1 MSLRLRVVLIA
12 GLALAVLWA
21 GAAAWLAHDLHRN
34 LDRTLD
40 QRLAM
45 SARMVSG
52 LLQRSAI
59 QPGSEAPMLSGAV
72 SVGGGQGIACQIRS
86 LRGEV
91 LAATG
96 EAALAGRA
104 APPPGFADVVIDD
117 ALWRTYT
124 LQAGDF
130 LVTTA
135 DRSDERNALVRGLL
149 AAAAVPVLLAVI
161 GGLLALW
168 SGIGRGLQPLE
179 DLRLVLQ
186 ARDAETTSP
195 LDDRHAPRELQPLL
209 RALNGLLERL
219 AAALAQQ
226 RAFTDA
232 AAHELRTPLTGI
244 DTHLQ
249 LARMDGHGDVPRALA
264 QADEGVRRLGRTL
277 DQLLALARAEAPLPD
292 GDACESIQAALD
304 DALSWLAPDGGGRAR
319 IVRVGEGDCATRVP
333 HSMLAT
339 AVRNLLDNALRYTP
353 PASAVSL
360 EFACNGDEGQ
370 CRITVV
376 DRGPGMTAQQIAQA
390 GQRFWR
396 GDGGRT
402 DRTGAG
408 LGLSIVRAIAAR
420 HGGRLDLSARPGGG
434 LVADL
439 WVPTG

>member
-12 GLALAVLWA
+12 GLALSMLWS

-40 QRLAM
+40 HRLAM

-52 LLQRSAI
+52 LLQRSAV
-59 QPGSEAPMLSGAV
+59 QSATATPMLSGAV

-96 EAALAGRA
+96 DAALAGRIVPA
-104 APPPGFADVVIDD
+104 AGFADVFIDG
-117 ALWRTYT
+117 AAWRTYT

-135 DRSDERNALVRGLL
+135 DRSDERDALVRGLL
-149 AAAAVPVLLAVI
+149 TAAAVPMGLAVL

-168 SGIGRGLQPLE
+168 IGIGRGLQPL
-179 DLRLVLQ
+179 DALRRKLQ
-186 ARDAETTSP
+186 NRDIEATSP
-195 LDDRHAPRELQPLL
+195 LDDRRAPRELQPLL
-209 RALNGLLERL
+209 QALNGLLERL
-219 AAALAQQ
+219 AAAIAQQ

-249 LARMDGHGDVPRALA
+249 IARMGGDANVPHALR
-264 QADEGVRRLGRTL
+264 QADQGVRRLARTL
-277 DQLLALARAEAPLPD
+277 DQMLALARAESAVPE
-292 GDACESIQAALD
+292 GDACDSIQSALE
-304 DALSWLAPDGGGRAR
+304 DALAWLEPAARGR
-319 IVRVGEGDCATRVP
+319 IVRVGADDRATPIP

-353 PASAVSL
+353 
-360 EFACNGDEGQ
+360 DESIVQLGIVCDDGEGK
-370 CRITVV
+370 CRITIA
-376 DRGPGMTAQQIAQA
+376 DRGDGMTSAQIAQA

-396 GDGGRT
+396 GDAERPGRA
-402 DRTGAG
+402 GAG
-408 LGLSIVRAIAAR
+408 LGISIVRAIAAR
-420 HGGRLDLSARPGGG
+420 HGGRLDLAPRAGGG
-434 LVADL
+434 LVATL
-439 WVPTG
+439 LVAIT

>member
-12 GLALAVLWA
+12 GLALTVLWSA
-21 GAAAWLAHDLHRN
+21 AAAWLAYDLHRN

-52 LLQRSAI
+52 LLQRSAV
-59 QPGSEAPMLSGAV
+59 PSETGAPMLSGAV
-72 SVGGGQGIACQIRS
+72 SIGGGQGIACQIRS

-96 EAALAGRA
+96 DAALAGRA
-104 APPPGFADVVIDD
+104 LPAPGFADVVIDG
-117 ALWRTYT
+117 AAWRTYT

-135 DRSDERNALVRGLL
+135 DRSDERDALVRGLL
-149 AAAAVPVLLAVI
+149 AAAAVPVVLAVL

-168 SGIGRGLQPLE
+168 IGIGRGLQPL
-179 DLRLVLQ
+179 DALRRTLQ
-186 ARDAETTSP
+186 ARETDATSP

-209 RALNGLLERL
+209 DALNGLLARL
-219 AAALAQQ
+219 ANALAQQ

-249 LARMDGHGDVPRALA
+249 VARMGGDADVPRALQ
-264 QADEGVRRLGRTL
+264 QADAGVRRLGRTL
-277 DQLLALARAEAPLPD
+277 DQMLALARAESAVPE
-292 GDACESIQAALD
+292 GDTCDSIQGALD
-304 DALSWLAPDGGGRAR
+304 DALAWIPPEARAR
-319 IVRVGEGDCATRVP
+319 IARTGRDDRATAVP

-339 AVRNLLDNALRYTP
+339 AVRNLLDNALRYAPEDSIVELDMVCDPGERT
-353 PASAVSL
+353 
-360 EFACNGDEGQ
+360 
-370 CRITVV
+370 CRIAIA
-376 DRGPGMTAQQIAQA
+376 DRGPGMTDAQIAQA

-396 GDGGRT
+396 GDAGRP
-402 DRTGAG
+402 DAAGAG
-408 LGLSIVRAIAAR
+408 LGISIVRAIAAR
-420 HGGRLDLSARPGGG
+420 HGGGLELAARPGGG
-434 LVADL
+434 LLATL
-439 WVPTG
+439 RVPID